1 MLVGGTPLES
11 NPVPM
16 LLPMLLPMLF
26 QCSFGPLAAIECLY
40 RMRISLEYAD

>member
-16 LLPMLLPMLF
+16 LFTNALSLESNPVPMLLSNPVAMLF
-26 QCSFGPLAAIECLY
+26 RPLSGY
-40 RMRISLEYAD
+40 

>member
-16 LLPMLLPMLF
+16 LFTNALSLESNPVPMLLPMLL
-26 QCSFGPLAAIECLY
+26 SNPA
-40 RMRISLEYAD
+40 RK

>member
-16 LLPMLLPMLF
+16 LFEPAFIELPVKSSTLVELTFLD
-26 QCSFGPLAAIECLY
+26 GTTL
-40 RMRISLEYAD
+40 RVRG